1 MATTTFAT
9 DSVHSVKA
17 WSERVERDVTTD
29 TEFVSEMITDGI
41 LKKQDELTKMAGDE
55 VKYSFRR
62 RISDKGLIGDAAAT
76 GNERAL
82 TFDQAILKINRLRQP
97 VQVPTNGTIAA
108 QRVVFNLPEEAYET
122 LRDYIKERFIVSAFN
137 QLAGNVASSIT
148 YDGITFSTATEL
160 LEITGMNVCVAPST
174 NNIIWANGN
183 TVDSGV
189 NADTAAKFSL
199 TLIDEAEA
207 RARKNR
213 PYLLPLNPSGI
224 MYRCYLHVDG
234 FKQLIQDVSAPIQYR
249 DIYLNKIA
257 SGKSNELFG
266 TRFQYSQT
274 EIIVTDKVPF
284 GVASTTAQTNV
295 RRAVFVGK
303 QAGAIAYGKGASAGG
318 KTTAGFS
325 FNEDTIDIGDQRR
338 VAVSAVYGIAKTQFN
353 SVDRG
358 VIVISH
364 YVA

>member
-1 MATTTFAT
+1 MATTSFAT
-9 DSVHSVKA
+9 GDVNTVKR
-17 WSERVERDVTTD
+17 WSDRLERDVTTD
-29 TEFVSEMITDGI
+29 TEYVSEMITDGI
-41 LKKQDELTKMAGDE
+41 LKQQNELSKEAGDE
-55 VKYSFRR
+55 VKYTFLRR
-62 RISDKGLIGDAAAT
+62 LSSKGLIGDASAT
-76 GNERAL
+76 GNEKAL
-82 TFDQAILKINRLRQP
+82 TYDQAVMKINRLRQV
-97 VQVPTNGTIAA
+97 VQVPADGTISA
-108 QRVVFNLPEEAYET
+108 QRVIFNLPEDAYET
-122 LRDYIKERFIVSAFN
+122 LRNYIKERFIISTFN
-137 QLAGNVASSIT
+137 QLAGNVATSIT
-148 YDGITFSTATEL
+148 YDGETFSTATEL
-160 LEITGMNVCVAPST
+160 LEITGMNVCVAPSS
-174 NNIIWANGN
+174 NNQIWANGN

-189 NADTAAKFSL
+189 NGDTAAKFSL

-207 RARKNR
+207 KARKNR
-213 PYLLPLNPSGI
+213 PYLLALNATGI

-274 EIIVTDKVPF
+274 EIIVTDKVPN
-284 GVASTTAQTNV
+284 GVATVTAQTNV

-318 KTTAGFS
+318 KTTAGFN
-325 FNEDTIDIGDQRR
+325 FKDDLIDIGDQKRI
-338 VAVSAVYGIAKTQFN
+338 AVSAVMGISKTQFN

-358 VIVISH
+358 VITISH